1 MKNMNKR
8 KIEELIPFAV
18 DEISNQFTEEI
29 PKEYK
34 GYIANFGASIIQSGI
49 LSTVAFFQN
58 NNSSSNQD
66 RRKITEM
73 ILNIIYKNEN
83 YEKSQKENN
92 LLDYIISNIGRKKII
107 KEQVIN
113 VTIAVKLAMG
123 TFEFSDKVD
132 NQEGDNQ

>member
-1 MKNMNKR
+1 MNKR
-8 KIEELIPFAV
+8 KIEELIPFAL

-34 GYIANFGASIIQSGI
+34 GYIANFGASIIQSGL

-58 NNSSSNQD
+58 NNSGSNQD

-123 TFEFSDKVD
+123 TFKFSDKVD
-132 NQEGDNQ
+132 TQEGDNQ